1 MEMLEEIGRELLQAR
16 QERGLKLE
24 QIAHETHIR
33 LHYLE
38 ALESGE
44 FHTLPSRVQAKG
56 FLRAYASYLDIPVE
70 PLLAAFDNKPIKPA
84 AEIPTKTQQ
93 AVKGSE
99 ISSDQAKTIFVDI
112 GSQLQRQREMLG
124 LSIEDVSRQTHLRHH
139 YLRALEAGDLNGLP
153 SPVQGRGMLQNY
165 ASFIGLDS
173 ESLLLRF
180 AEGLQLLQSLKHA
193 ARTEKVTTKRGT
205 GVQFRFLR
213 FLSLDIFLGLLL
225 VGFLVGFVVWGV
237 IQINAMQSEPEA
249 LPTFPSIADSL
260 LATADVIDATQE
272 VGQIPIITE
281 DVTVGE
287 ATPTISNNDES
298 NEDQE
303 QPDEDGQNLPVSDG
317 DVTVHLVVRQ
327 RAWLRVTVDG
337 TVEYEGR
344 VSPGSAYTFSG
355 NQLVRVYTGNGA
367 AIEVH
372 HNQRSLGTL
381 GIYGE
386 VVERVFSAEGA
397 WTPTPSITPSP
408 TPTPTET
415 PTPSIEETPSPPLP
429 MP

>member
-1 MEMLEEIGRELLQAR
+1 MTEDIGRVLAQTR
-16 QERGLKLE
+16 HERGLKLE

-44 FHTLPSRVQAKG
+44 FHKLPSRVQAKG
-56 FLRAYASYLDIPVE
+56 FLRAYAAYLDLPIE
-70 PLLAAFDNKPIKPA
+70 SLLATFDNKPLSPPAHKPSDTQPA
-84 AEIPTKTQQ
+84 A
-93 AVKGSE
+93 KGDKLL
-99 ISSDQAKTIFVDI
+99 SDQEQAIFLDI
-112 GSQLQRQREMLG
+112 GNQLKKQRELLG
-124 LSIEDVSRQTHLRHH
+124 LSIEDVSRQTHLRDH
-139 YLRALEAGDLNGLP
+139 YIQALEAGDLDRLP

-165 ASFIGLDS
+165 ATFIGLDS
-173 ESLLLRF
+173 ERLLLRF
-180 AEGLQLLQSLKHA
+180 AEGLQLRQSLKHPTQKKKSSA
-193 ARTEKVTTKRGT
+193 KRQT
-205 GVQFRFLR
+205 GAPSRFLR
-213 FLSLDIFLGLLL
+213 FLSLDILLGLLL
-225 VGFLVGFVVWGV
+225 VGLLVGFVVWGV
-237 IQINAMQSEPEA
+237 FQINAMQSEPQP

-260 LATADVIDATQE
+260 RSTPDDVNA
-272 VGQIPIITE
+272 GQVDEQTPSVTE
-281 DVTVGE
+281 DGTSEEPVVS
-287 ATPTISNNDES
+287 PTNSNELD
-298 NEDQE
+298 EDQE
-303 QPDEDGQNLPVSDG
+303 QPEDNAQNSTISDG
-317 DVTVHLVVRQ
+317 DVLVHLVVRQ

-355 NQLVRVYTGNGA
+355 SQLVRVYTGNGA

-408 TPTPTET
+408 TPTET
-415 PTPSIEETPSPPLP
+415 PTPSIEGTVEPPLP